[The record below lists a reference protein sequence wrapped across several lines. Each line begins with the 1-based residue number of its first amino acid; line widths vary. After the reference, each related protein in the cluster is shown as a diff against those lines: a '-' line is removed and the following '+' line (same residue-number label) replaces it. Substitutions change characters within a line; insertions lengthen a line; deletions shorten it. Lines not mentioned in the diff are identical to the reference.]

1 MCTFLKGDYER
12 YKVKKEK
19 QLADGGHMGRIIG
32 IDLGTTNS
40 AAAVWENGESHLIPN
55 AFGDYLTPS
64 VVSIDKDGTV
74 YVGKIAKERLVT
86 HPEDTVSVFKRFMG
100 TEKIYS
106 LAGKKYRPE
115 ELSALVLKRLKEDAE
130 HYLGEEITEAVISV
144 PAYFNDLARNAT
156 KNAGELAGFHVERI
170 INEPSAASL
179 YYQCRSQMEDAV
191 MLVFDFGGGTLD
203 VSLVECF
210 DNIVEILAVSGDNHL
225 GGSDFD
231 RLIADMFWKSCG
243 LSENRFS
250 AEDAAI
256 VLERAENCKF
266 ELTGQE
272 TAQMC
277 VTLAGREYRMEVS
290 RKELILQAEPLFERM
305 AQPIRR
311 VLSDGQKSARE
322 VDAVVLV
329 GGSCKMP
336 VVQKY
341 LNYLLQRT
349 DIAVVSPDYMIALG
363 AGVYA
368 GIKERNA
375 DIRDMLLTDIC
386 PFSLSVSQYN
396 EADPNRDLCDVLIER
411 NMALPVSRETIMTT
425 AHDRQTKMRFK
436 VYQGEAM
443 YAEDNLL
450 LGSITVPVPVGPEG
464 KEKVQVR
471 YTYDINGILVVDV
484 HVVSTGQEK
493 QLVIRND
500 KIKLSEKELKKRLEQ
515 LNKLKIHPRDLEENR
530 LVLARAEKLH
540 RETTGYIREQIDS
553 RVQYFNYYLGRQ
565 DVLSINKGRKQ
576 LNLFLD
582 YVEEQCLQEA
592 AFEGTAD
599 GFSRWYESSKQA
611 VDAQDQ
617 VDYRKE
623 EQEYELWR
631 GGHLTS

>member
-1 MCTFLKGDYER
+1 
-12 YKVKKEK
+12 
-19 QLADGGHMGRIIG
+19 MGKIIG

-55 AFGDYLTPS
+55 ACGDYLTPS
-64 VVSIDKDGTV
+64 VVSMDRDGTV
-74 YVGKIAKERLVT
+74 YVGRIAKERLVT
-86 HPEDTVSVFKRFMG
+86 HPADTASVFKRFMG

-106 LAGKKYRPE
+106 LAGKKYHPE

-130 HYLGEEITEAVISV
+130 RYLGEEVTEAIISV
-144 PAYFNDLARNAT
+144 PAYFNDLAR
-156 KNAGELAGFHVERI
+156 NAGELAGFHVERI
-170 INEPSAASL
+170 INEPSAAAL

-231 RLIADMFWKSCG
+231 QLIADIFWKSCG
-243 LSENRFS
+243 LLRNRFS

-256 VLERAENCKF
+256 VLERAEKCKF
-266 ELTGQE
+266 ELTVQDA
-272 TAQMC
+272 AQMC
-277 VTLAGREYRMEVS
+277 VTLAGREYQMEIS
-290 RKELILQAEPLFERM
+290 RKELIREAEPLFERM
-305 AQPIRR
+305 AQPIRH

-368 GIKERNA
+368 GIKERDE
-375 DIRDMLLTDIC
+375 DIKDMLLTDIC
-386 PFSLSVSQYN
+386 PFSLGVSQYN
-396 EADPNRDLCDVLIER
+396 KADPNRDLCDVMIER
-411 NMALPVSRETIMTT
+411 NMALPVSREIVMTT
-425 AHDRQTKMRFK
+425 VHDRQTRMRFEI
-436 VYQGEAM
+436 YQGEAM
-443 YAEDNLL
+443 YAEDNLP
-450 LGSITVPVPVGPEG
+450 LGSITIPVPAGPEG
-464 KEKVQVR
+464 KEKVRVR

-484 HVVSTGQEK
+484 QVISTGREK

-500 KIKLSEKELKKRLEQ
+500 KIKLSEEELKKRLEQ

-530 LVLARAEKLH
+530 LVLARAERLH
-540 RETTGYIREQIDS
+540 RETTGRIRELLEE
-553 RVQYFNYYLGRQ
+553 RVQYFNDYLGRQ
-565 DVLSINKGRKQ
+565 DRLSINKARKQ

-582 YVEEQCLQEA
+582 YVEERCLQ
-592 AFEGTAD
+592 GTTLGRTAD
-599 GFSRWYESSKQA
+599 GFPEWYESSRQA
-611 VDAQDQ
+611 ANAGEQE
-617 VDYRKE
+617 DYRKE
-623 EQEYELWR
+623 EQKYERWR

>member
-1 MCTFLKGDYER
+1 
-12 YKVKKEK
+12 
-19 QLADGGHMGRIIG
+19 MGKIIG

-64 VVSIDKDGTV
+64 VVSMDRDGTV
-74 YVGKIAKERLVT
+74 YVGRIAKERLVT
-86 HPEDTVSVFKRFMG
+86 HPADTASVFKRFMG

-106 LAGKKYRPE
+106 LAGKKYHPE

-130 HYLGEEITEAVISV
+130 RYLGEEVTEAIISV

-170 INEPSAASL
+170 INEPSAAAL

-231 RLIADMFWKSCG
+231 QLIADMFWKSCG
-243 LSENRFS
+243 LLRNRFS

-256 VLERAENCKF
+256 VLERAEKCKF
-266 ELTGQE
+266 ELTVQDA
-272 TAQMC
+272 AQMC
-277 VTLAGREYRMEVS
+277 VTLAGREYQMEIS
-290 RKELILQAEPLFERM
+290 RKELIREAEPLFERM
-305 AQPIRR
+305 AQPIRH

-368 GIKERNA
+368 GIKERDEN
-375 DIRDMLLTDIC
+375 IKDMLLTDIC
-386 PFSLSVSQYN
+386 PFSLGVSQYN
-396 EADPNRDLCDVLIER
+396 KADPNRDLCDVMIER
-411 NMALPVSRETIMTT
+411 NMALPVSREIVMTT
-425 AHDRQTKMRFK
+425 VHDRQTRMRFEI
-436 VYQGEAM
+436 YQGEAM
-443 YAEDNLL
+443 YAEDNLP
-450 LGSITVPVPVGPEG
+450 LGSITIPVPAGPEG
-464 KEKVQVR
+464 KEKVRVR

-484 HVVSTGQEK
+484 QVISTGREK

-500 KIKLSEKELKKRLEQ
+500 KIKLSEEELKKRLEQ

-530 LVLARAEKLH
+530 LVLARAERLH
-540 RETTGYIREQIDS
+540 RETTGRIRELLEE
-553 RVQYFNYYLGRQ
+553 RVQYFNDYLGRQ
-565 DVLSINKGRKQ
+565 DRLSINKARKQ

-582 YVEEQCLQEA
+582 YVEERCLQ
-592 AFEGTAD
+592 GTTLGRTAD
-599 GFSRWYESSKQA
+599 GFPEWYESSRQA
-611 VDAQDQ
+611 ANAGEQE
-617 VDYRKE
+617 DYRKE
-623 EQEYELWR
+623 EQKYERWR

>member
-1 MCTFLKGDYER
+1 
-12 YKVKKEK
+12 
-19 QLADGGHMGRIIG
+19 MGKIIG

-64 VVSIDKDGTV
+64 VVSMDRDGTV
-74 YVGKIAKERLVT
+74 YVGRIAKECLVT
-86 HPEDTVSVFKRFMG
+86 HPADTASVFKRFMG

-106 LAGKKYRPE
+106 LAGKKYHPE

-130 HYLGEEITEAVISV
+130 RYLGEEVTEAIISV

-170 INEPSAASL
+170 INEPSAAAL

-231 RLIADMFWKSCG
+231 QLIADIFWKSCG
-243 LSENRFS
+243 LLRNRFS

-256 VLERAENCKF
+256 VLERAEKCKF
-266 ELTGQE
+266 ELTVQDA
-272 TAQMC
+272 AQMC
-277 VTLAGREYRMEVS
+277 VTLAGREYQMEIS
-290 RKELILQAEPLFERM
+290 RKELIREAEPLFERM
-305 AQPIRR
+305 AQPIRH

-368 GIKERNA
+368 GIKERDE
-375 DIRDMLLTDIC
+375 DIKDMLLTDIC
-386 PFSLSVSQYN
+386 PFSLGVSQYN
-396 EADPNRDLCDVLIER
+396 KADPNRDLCDVMIER
-411 NMALPVSRETIMTT
+411 NMALPVSREIVMTT
-425 AHDRQTKMRFK
+425 VHDRQTRMRFEI
-436 VYQGEAM
+436 YQGEAM
-443 YAEDNLL
+443 YAEDNLP
-450 LGSITVPVPVGPEG
+450 LGSITIPVPAGPEG
-464 KEKVQVR
+464 KEKVRVR

-484 HVVSTGQEK
+484 QVISTGREK

-500 KIKLSEKELKKRLEQ
+500 KIKLSEEELKKRLEQ

-530 LVLARAEKLH
+530 LVLARAERLH
-540 RETTGYIREQIDS
+540 RETTGRIRELLEE
-553 RVQYFNYYLGRQ
+553 RVQYFNDYLGRQ
-565 DVLSINKGRKQ
+565 DRLSINKARKQ

-582 YVEEQCLQEA
+582 YVEERCLQ
-592 AFEGTAD
+592 GTTLGRTAD
-599 GFSRWYESSKQA
+599 GFPEWYESSRQA
-611 VDAQDQ
+611 ANAGEQE
-617 VDYRKE
+617 DYRKE
-623 EQEYELWR
+623 EQKYERWR

>member
-1 MCTFLKGDYER
+1 
-12 YKVKKEK
+12 
-19 QLADGGHMGRIIG
+19 
-32 IDLGTTNS
+32 
-40 AAAVWENGESHLIPN
+40 
-55 AFGDYLTPS
+55 
-64 VVSIDKDGTV
+64 
-74 YVGKIAKERLVT
+74 
-86 HPEDTVSVFKRFMG
+86 
-100 TEKIYS
+100 
-106 LAGKKYRPE
+106 
-115 ELSALVLKRLKEDAE
+115 
-130 HYLGEEITEAVISV
+130 
-144 PAYFNDLARNAT
+144 
-156 KNAGELAGFHVERI
+156 
-170 INEPSAASL
+170 
-179 YYQCRSQMEDAV
+179 

-396 EADPNRDLCDVLIER
+396 EADPNRDLCDMLIER

-464 KEKVQVR
+464 KEKVRVR

>member
-1 MCTFLKGDYER
+1 MCTFLKRDYER

-64 VVSIDKDGTV
+64 VVSIGKDGTV

-464 KEKVQVR
+464 KEKVRVR

-500 KIKLSEKELKKRLEQ
+500 KIKLSEKKLKKRLEQ

>member
-1 MCTFLKGDYER
+1 
-12 YKVKKEK
+12 
-19 QLADGGHMGRIIG
+19 MGRIIG

-64 VVSIDKDGTV
+64 VVSIGKDGTV

-266 ELTGQE
+266 ELTGHLGDV
-272 TAQMC
+272 M
-277 VTLAGREYRMEVS
+277 
-290 RKELILQAEPLFERM
+290 KESAMDGGLQK
-305 AQPIRR
+305 
-311 VLSDGQKSARE
+311 G
-322 VDAVVLV
+322 
-329 GGSCKMP
+329 
-336 VVQKY
+336 
-341 LNYLLQRT
+341 
-349 DIAVVSPDYMIALG
+349 
-363 AGVYA
+363 
-368 GIKERNA
+368 
-375 DIRDMLLTDIC
+375 
-386 PFSLSVSQYN
+386 
-396 EADPNRDLCDVLIER
+396 ADP
-411 NMALPVSRETIMTT
+411 A
-425 AHDRQTKMRFK
+425 
-436 VYQGEAM
+436 G
-443 YAEDNLL
+443 
-450 LGSITVPVPVGPEG
+450 G
-464 KEKVQVR
+464 
-471 YTYDINGILVVDV
+471 
-484 HVVSTGQEK
+484 
-493 QLVIRND
+493 
-500 KIKLSEKELKKRLEQ
+500 
-515 LNKLKIHPRDLEENR
+515 
-530 LVLARAEKLH
+530 
-540 RETTGYIREQIDS
+540 
-553 RVQYFNYYLGRQ
+553 
-565 DVLSINKGRKQ
+565 
-576 LNLFLD
+576 
-582 YVEEQCLQEA
+582 A
-592 AFEGTAD
+592 A
-599 GFSRWYESSKQA
+599 
-611 VDAQDQ
+611 V
-617 VDYRKE
+617 
-623 EQEYELWR
+623 
-631 GGHLTS
+631 

>member
-1 MCTFLKGDYER
+1 
-12 YKVKKEK
+12 
-19 QLADGGHMGRIIG
+19 MGKIIG

-64 VVSIDKDGTV
+64 VVSMDRDGTV
-74 YVGKIAKERLVT
+74 YVGRIAKERLVT
-86 HPEDTVSVFKRFMG
+86 HPADTASVFKRFMG

-106 LAGKKYRPE
+106 LAGKKYHPE

-130 HYLGEEITEAVISV
+130 RYLGEEVTEAIISV

-170 INEPSAASL
+170 INEPSAAAL

-231 RLIADMFWKSCG
+231 QLIADMFWKSCG
-243 LSENRFS
+243 LLRNRFS

-256 VLERAENCKF
+256 VLERAEKCKF
-266 ELTGQE
+266 ELTVQDA
-272 TAQMC
+272 AQMC
-277 VTLAGREYRMEVS
+277 VTLAGREYQMEIS
-290 RKELILQAEPLFERM
+290 RKELIREAEPLFERM
-305 AQPIRR
+305 AQPIRH

-368 GIKERNA
+368 GIKERDE
-375 DIRDMLLTDIC
+375 DIKDMLLTDIC
-386 PFSLSVSQYN
+386 PFSLGVSQYN
-396 EADPNRDLCDVLIER
+396 KADPNRDLCDVMIER
-411 NMALPVSRETIMTT
+411 NMALPVSREIVMTT
-425 AHDRQTKMRFK
+425 VHDRQTRMRFEI
-436 VYQGEAM
+436 YQGEAM
-443 YAEDNLL
+443 YAEDNLP
-450 LGSITVPVPVGPEG
+450 LGSITIPVPAGPEG
-464 KEKVQVR
+464 KEKVRVR

-484 HVVSTGQEK
+484 QVISTGREK

-500 KIKLSEKELKKRLEQ
+500 KIKLSEEELKKRLEQ

-530 LVLARAEKLH
+530 LVLARAERLH
-540 RETTGYIREQIDS
+540 RETTGRIRELLEE
-553 RVQYFNYYLGRQ
+553 RVQYFNDYLGRQ
-565 DVLSINKGRKQ
+565 DRLSINKARKQ

-582 YVEEQCLQEA
+582 YVEERCLQ
-592 AFEGTAD
+592 GTTLGRTAD
-599 GFSRWYESSKQA
+599 GFPEWYESSRQA
-611 VDAQDQ
+611 ANAGEQE
-617 VDYRKE
+617 DYRKE
-623 EQEYELWR
+623 EQKYERWR

>member
-1 MCTFLKGDYER
+1 
-12 YKVKKEK
+12 
-19 QLADGGHMGRIIG
+19 MGKIIG

-64 VVSIDKDGTV
+64 VVSMDRDGTV
-74 YVGKIAKERLVT
+74 YVGRIAKERLVT
-86 HPEDTVSVFKRFMG
+86 HPADTASVFKRFMG

-106 LAGKKYRPE
+106 LAGKKYHPE

-130 HYLGEEITEAVISV
+130 RYLGEEVTEAIISV

-170 INEPSAASL
+170 INEPSAAAL

-231 RLIADMFWKSCG
+231 QLIADMFWKSCG
-243 LSENRFS
+243 LLRNRFS

-256 VLERAENCKF
+256 VLERAEKCKF
-266 ELTGQE
+266 ELTVQDA
-272 TAQMC
+272 AQMC
-277 VTLAGREYRMEVS
+277 VTLAGREYQMEIS
-290 RKELILQAEPLFERM
+290 RKELIREAEPLFERM
-305 AQPIRR
+305 AQPIRH

-368 GIKERNA
+368 GIKERDE
-375 DIRDMLLTDIC
+375 DIKDMLLTDIC
-386 PFSLSVSQYN
+386 PFSLGVPQYN
-396 EADPNRDLCDVLIER
+396 KADPNRDLCDVMIER
-411 NMALPVSRETIMTT
+411 NMALPVSREIVMTT
-425 AHDRQTKMRFK
+425 VHDRQTRMRFEI
-436 VYQGEAM
+436 YQGEAM
-443 YAEDNLL
+443 YAEDNLP
-450 LGSITVPVPVGPEG
+450 LGSITIPVPAGPEG
-464 KEKVQVR
+464 KEKVRVR

-484 HVVSTGQEK
+484 QVISTGREK

-500 KIKLSEKELKKRLEQ
+500 KIKLSEEELKKRLEQ

-530 LVLARAEKLH
+530 LVLARAERLH
-540 RETTGYIREQIDS
+540 RETTGRIRELLEE
-553 RVQYFNYYLGRQ
+553 RVQYFNDYLGRQ
-565 DVLSINKGRKQ
+565 DRLSINKARKQ

-582 YVEEQCLQEA
+582 YVEERCLQ
-592 AFEGTAD
+592 GTTLGRTAD
-599 GFSRWYESSKQA
+599 GFPEWYESSRQA
-611 VDAQDQ
+611 ANAGEQE
-617 VDYRKE
+617 DYRKE
-623 EQEYELWR
+623 EQKYERWR

>member
-1 MCTFLKGDYER
+1 M
-12 YKVKKEK
+12 
-19 QLADGGHMGRIIG
+19 
-32 IDLGTTNS
+32 
-40 AAAVWENGESHLIPN
+40 
-55 AFGDYLTPS
+55 
-64 VVSIDKDGTV
+64 
-74 YVGKIAKERLVT
+74 
-86 HPEDTVSVFKRFMG
+86 
-100 TEKIYS
+100 
-106 LAGKKYRPE
+106 
-115 ELSALVLKRLKEDAE
+115 LKRLKEDAE
-130 HYLGEEITEAVISV
+130 RYLGEEVTEAIISV

-170 INEPSAASL
+170 INEPSAAAL

-231 RLIADMFWKSCG
+231 QLIADMFWKSCG
-243 LSENRFS
+243 LLRNRFS

-256 VLERAENCKF
+256 VLERAEKCKF
-266 ELTGQE
+266 ELTVQDA
-272 TAQMC
+272 AQMC
-277 VTLAGREYRMEVS
+277 VTLAGREYQMEIS
-290 RKELILQAEPLFERM
+290 RKELIREAEPLFERM
-305 AQPIRR
+305 AQPIRH

-368 GIKERNA
+368 GIKERDE
-375 DIRDMLLTDIC
+375 DIKDMLLTDIC
-386 PFSLSVSQYN
+386 PFSLGVSQYN
-396 EADPNRDLCDVLIER
+396 KADPNRDLCDVMIER
-411 NMALPVSRETIMTT
+411 NMALPVSREIVMTT
-425 AHDRQTKMRFK
+425 VHDRQTRMRFEI
-436 VYQGEAM
+436 YQGEAM
-443 YAEDNLL
+443 YAEDNLP
-450 LGSITVPVPVGPEG
+450 LGSITIPVPAGPEG
-464 KEKVQVR
+464 KEKVRVR

-484 HVVSTGQEK
+484 QVISTGREK

-500 KIKLSEKELKKRLEQ
+500 KIKLSEEELKKRLEQ

-530 LVLARAEKLH
+530 LVLARAERLH
-540 RETTGYIREQIDS
+540 RETTGRIRELLEE
-553 RVQYFNYYLGRQ
+553 RVQYFNDYLGRQ
-565 DVLSINKGRKQ
+565 DRLSINKARKQ

-582 YVEEQCLQEA
+582 YVEERCLQ
-592 AFEGTAD
+592 GTTLGRTAD
-599 GFSRWYESSKQA
+599 GFPEWYESSRQA
-611 VDAQDQ
+611 ANAGEQE
-617 VDYRKE
+617 DYRKE
-623 EQEYELWR
+623 EQKYERWR

>member
-1 MCTFLKGDYER
+1 
-12 YKVKKEK
+12 
-19 QLADGGHMGRIIG
+19 MGKIIG

-64 VVSIDKDGTV
+64 VVSMDRDGTV
-74 YVGKIAKERLVT
+74 YVGRIAKERLVT
-86 HPEDTVSVFKRFMG
+86 HPADTASVFKRFMG

-106 LAGKKYRPE
+106 LAGKKYHPE

-130 HYLGEEITEAVISV
+130 RYLGEEVTEAIISV

-170 INEPSAASL
+170 INEPSAAAL

-231 RLIADMFWKSCG
+231 QLIADIFWKSCG
-243 LSENRFS
+243 LLRNRFS

-256 VLERAENCKF
+256 VLERAEKCKF
-266 ELTGQE
+266 ELTVQDA
-272 TAQMC
+272 AQMC
-277 VTLAGREYRMEVS
+277 VTLAGREYQMEIS
-290 RKELILQAEPLFERM
+290 RKELIREAEPLFERM
-305 AQPIRR
+305 AQPIRH

-368 GIKERNA
+368 GIKERDE
-375 DIRDMLLTDIC
+375 DIKDMLLTDIC
-386 PFSLSVSQYN
+386 PFSLGVSQYN
-396 EADPNRDLCDVLIER
+396 KADPNRDLCDVMIER
-411 NMALPVSRETIMTT
+411 NMALPVSREIVMTT
-425 AHDRQTKMRFK
+425 VHDRQTRMRFEI
-436 VYQGEAM
+436 YQGEAM
-443 YAEDNLL
+443 YAEDNLP
-450 LGSITVPVPVGPEG
+450 LGSITIPVPAGPEG
-464 KEKVQVR
+464 KEKVRVR

-484 HVVSTGQEK
+484 QVISTGREK

-500 KIKLSEKELKKRLEQ
+500 KIKLSEEELKKRLEQ

-530 LVLARAEKLH
+530 LVLARAERLH
-540 RETTGYIREQIDS
+540 RETTGRIRELLEE
-553 RVQYFNYYLGRQ
+553 RVQYFNDYLGRQ
-565 DVLSINKGRKQ
+565 DRLSINKARKQ

-582 YVEEQCLQEA
+582 YVEERCLQ
-592 AFEGTAD
+592 GTTLGRTAD
-599 GFSRWYESSKQA
+599 GFPEWYESSRQA
-611 VDAQDQ
+611 ANAGEQE
-617 VDYRKE
+617 DYRKE
-623 EQEYELWR
+623 EQKYERWR

>member
-1 MCTFLKGDYER
+1 
-12 YKVKKEK
+12 
-19 QLADGGHMGRIIG
+19 MGKIIG

-64 VVSIDKDGTV
+64 VVSMDRDGTV
-74 YVGKIAKERLVT
+74 YVGRIAKERLVT
-86 HPEDTVSVFKRFMG
+86 HPADTASVFKRFMG
-100 TEKIYS
+100 TEKTYS
-106 LAGKKYRPE
+106 LAGKKYHPE

-130 HYLGEEITEAVISV
+130 RYLGEEVTEAIISV

-170 INEPSAASL
+170 INEPSAAAL

-231 RLIADMFWKSCG
+231 QLIADMFWKSCG
-243 LSENRFS
+243 LSRNRFS

-256 VLERAENCKF
+256 VLERAEKCKF
-266 ELTGQE
+266 ELTVQDA
-272 TAQMC
+272 AQMC
-277 VTLAGREYRMEVS
+277 VTLAGREYRMEIS
-290 RKELILQAEPLFERM
+290 RKELIREAEPLFERM
-305 AQPIRR
+305 AQPIRH

-368 GIKERNA
+368 GIKERDE
-375 DIRDMLLTDIC
+375 DIKDMLLTDIC
-386 PFSLSVSQYN
+386 PFSLGVSQYN
-396 EADPNRDLCDVLIER
+396 KADPNRDLCDVMIER
-411 NMALPVSRETIMTT
+411 NMALPVSREIVMTT
-425 AHDRQTKMRFK
+425 VHDRQTRMRFEI
-436 VYQGEAM
+436 YQGEAM
-443 YAEDNLL
+443 YAEDNLP
-450 LGSITVPVPVGPEG
+450 LGSITIPVPAGPEG
-464 KEKVQVR
+464 KEKVRVR

-484 HVVSTGQEK
+484 QVISTGREK

-500 KIKLSEKELKKRLEQ
+500 KIKLSEEELKKRLEQ

-530 LVLARAEKLH
+530 LVLARAERLH
-540 RETTGYIREQIDS
+540 RETTGRIRELLEE
-553 RVQYFNYYLGRQ
+553 RVQYFNDYLGRQ
-565 DVLSINKGRKQ
+565 DMLSINKARKQ

-582 YVEEQCLQEA
+582 YVEERCLQ
-592 AFEGTAD
+592 GTTLGRTAD
-599 GFSRWYESSKQA
+599 GFPEWYESSRQA
-611 VDAQDQ
+611 ANAGEQE
-617 VDYRKE
+617 DYRKE
-623 EQEYELWR
+623 EQKYELWR